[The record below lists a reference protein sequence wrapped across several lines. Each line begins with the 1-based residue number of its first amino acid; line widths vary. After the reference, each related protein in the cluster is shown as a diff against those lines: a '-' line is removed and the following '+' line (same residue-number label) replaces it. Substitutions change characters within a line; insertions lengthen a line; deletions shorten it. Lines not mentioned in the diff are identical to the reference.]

1 MTKPTAMVIPPT
13 RAEAAADELRRRILD
28 GVYPGGMQLR
38 QAQLAEELGI
48 SRIPFREALVQLE
61 AEGLVTTVPHKGS
74 IVAEVSAE
82 DVEEQFAFRA
92 LLEPELLRISAPRLN
107 ASDFARL
114 HEILQQYS
122 AELRSQDASRWGALN
137 TELHA
142 LLLGR
147 ADRPRMMAVAAQL
160 LQSTDRFTRM
170 QLLLTDGR
178 ERAEEEHGELV
189 RLCEAGQFDD
199 AAKVLRRHILGA
211 GKGLTEVLLDRRAV
225 KAATEVTE

>member
-1 MTKPTAMVIPPT
+1 MKKPAAMMIPPT

-92 LLEPELLRISAPRLN
+92 LLEPELLRISAPLLT
-107 ASDFARL
+107 AADFTRL
-114 HEILQQYS
+114 HQILQQYS
-122 AELRSQDASRWGALN
+122 AELRSQDASRWGQLN
-137 TELHA
+137 SELHGV
-142 LLLGR
+142 LLGR
-147 ADRPRMMAVAAQL
+147 ANRPRMLAVAAQL

-170 QLLLTDGR
+170 QLMLTDGR
-178 ERAEEEHGELV
+178 ELAEKEHGQIV
-189 RLCEAGQFDD
+189 RLCEAGELD
-199 AAKVLRRHILGA
+199 AAAEVLRSHILGA
-211 GKGLTEVLLDRRAV
+211 GRGLAAVIQDRRSA
-225 KAATEVTE
+225 KPH

>member
-1 MTKPTAMVIPPT
+1 MKKPTAMMIPPT

-74 IVAEVSAE
+74 IVAEVMAE

-92 LLEPELLRISAPRLN
+92 LLEPELLRISAPRLT
-107 ASDFARL
+107 AEDFARL
-114 HEILQQYS
+114 HQILQQYS
-122 AELRSQDASRWGALN
+122 TELRSQDASRWGHLN
-137 TELHA
+137 SELHSV
-142 LLLGR
+142 LLSH
-147 ADRPRMMAVAAQL
+147 ADRPRMMAVAMQL

-170 QLLLTDGR
+170 QILLTDGR
-178 ERAEEEHGELV
+178 ELAEAEHGDLV
-189 RLCEAGQFDD
+189 RLCEAGEFD
-199 AAKVLRRHILGA
+199 AAAEVLRKHILGA
-211 GKGLTEVLLDRRAV
+211 GKGLAAVIQDRRTT
-225 KAATEVTE
+225 KPN